1 MEVTF
6 IKLIT
11 ILMTL
16 PSFGVEANPSAPT
29 SAEILKYAPA
39 QADAMMY
46 VDFGSF
52 LPNNY
57 RAMMSLGADP
67 RVKADKNALAV
78 VRDLEQKV
86 RMGESMIKGMLG
98 IDVPTS
104 LQWSAGWISV
114 PDAGDPDVLL
124 VVRGTFPPDILDK
137 ASVAVGASVQPMRGG
152 KIMVG
157 PDGQSFGM
165 ATDGTVIMGTTKLVR
180 ERLDGKW
187 KVKARFKRLPAILD
201 AKPFVMLASSPSKR
215 AIRRAR
221 RELSDPDEAFF
232 RDFASNHQFAA
243 LSLRHDGLDW
253 TWVDRSTAGFNRAA
267 MFSEGLI
274 ELFRSGHTA
283 VRGMSKIAMAI
294 VSSYATQ
301 SPELAMLSRNEKLIL
316 DAVDAITGDG
326 SFTARVDRNAKTKT
340 VTVTARGK
348 ELAHVLPV
356 AGVLPMAG
364 AGLGFFLMRG
374 GGIMKKESAKSMGSV
389 KAEPARV
396 DRKKAGAGA
405 KRP

>member
-16 PSFGVEANPSAPT
+16 PSFGVEANPNAPT

-39 QADAMMY
+39 RADAMMY

-57 RAMMSLGADP
+57 RAMMSLSADK
-67 RVKADKNALAV
+67 RVKADKNALAL

-86 RMGESMIKGMLG
+86 QMGEGMIKGMLG
-98 IDVPTS
+98 IDVPTAV
-104 LQWSAGWISV
+104 QWSAGWISV
-114 PDAGDPDVLL
+114 PDAGAPDLLL
-124 VVRGTFPPDILDK
+124 VVRGAFPSDILDK
-137 ASVAVGASVQPMRGG
+137 AAVPLGASVQPMRGG

-165 ATDGTVIMGTTKLVR
+165 TTDGTVIMGTTRLVK

-187 KVKARFKRLPAILD
+187 RAKASFKRMPAILD
-201 AKPFVMLASSPSKR
+201 GKPFMVLASSPSKR

-221 RELSDPDEAFF
+221 RELSDPEAAFF

-253 TWVDRSTAGFNRAA
+253 TWVDRTTAGFDRAA

-274 ELFRSGHTA
+274 EVFRSGHTA
-283 VRGMSKIAMAI
+283 VRGMSKLAMVI

-301 SPELAMLSRNEKLIL
+301 SPEVAMLSRHQDLIL
-316 DAVDAITGDG
+316 DAIAAMTGDG
-326 SFTARVDRNAKTKT
+326 SFTATVDRNAKART

-348 ELAHVLPV
+348 ELAHVLPI
-356 AGVLPMAG
+356 AGVLPMVG
-364 AGLGFFLMRG
+364 AGVGFAVMSG
-374 GGIMKKESAKSMGSV
+374 GGMVTKEEAKSPGSI
-389 KAEPARV
+389 KATPARR
-396 DRKKAGAGA
+396 DLKKLGEGA